1 MSHCQCSCLTRLASL
16 FWHSTLSSRFIP
28 IWFQTTKSKNN
39 GWRHPS
45 FIYSLRYSL
54 HDSIVMQHLCQTKQ
68 LYSSEN
74 EAEFKYCLLCAK
86 YSLKRLRPL
95 FIFIKFHNKIYSLEF
110 SVIAYVKILHWAT
123 LINFLFFIKQIQ

>member
-16 FWHSTLSSRFIP
+16 FWHSIFSSRFIH

-54 HDSIVMQHLCQTKQ
+54 HNSIVMQHLCQTKQ

-74 EAEFKYCLLCAK
+74 EAEFKYCLLCVK

-95 FIFIKFHNKIYSLEF
+95 FIFIKFQQQNLFSWIFCHCICKDLTLCYINKLP
-110 SVIAYVKILHWAT
+110 
-123 LINFLFFIKQIQ
+123 FIKQIQ